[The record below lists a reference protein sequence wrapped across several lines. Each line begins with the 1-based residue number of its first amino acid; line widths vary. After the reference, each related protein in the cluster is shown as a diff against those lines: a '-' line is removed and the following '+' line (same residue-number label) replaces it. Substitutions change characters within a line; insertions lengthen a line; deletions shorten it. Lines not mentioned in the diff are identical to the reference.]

1 MYYFIHK
8 ASDILQTFSK
18 IWISMIFGYTPGT
31 LNQIQLEVIFQRTQW
46 SLNGGASSAQAS
58 DPFSLRLP
66 EIGTV
71 GTVGTPMIS

>member
-1 MYYFIHK
+1 
-8 ASDILQTFSK
+8 
-18 IWISMIFGYTPGT
+18 MIFGYPPGT

-71 GTVGTPMIS
+71 GTPMIS